1 MLSRLI
7 IHIDCDILKTLKRGE
22 LVQKL
27 NGFIMSKDI
36 PVVKVENGIAS
47 VINESLAPL
56 FFARCSDVFA
66 WLESRAIDSHRA
78 NSRLL
83 KKALRL
89 SNKDDVGTVLTVNA
103 VTITDNYWFK
113 ETDSALKWEDVC
125 FKENLFDNLAL
136 CGDPDSF
143 NQKPSRTPELTNIG
157 SYEKCWRLIDGKWW
171 MYKNGNELEL
181 FSELFI
187 YNLGRKL
194 GFNMAFYELADGY
207 IRTLDFTDNAS
218 VNFET
223 ADGMV
228 GDNEDYNDNFEIL
241 LSISES
247 VAKDYLRLVYL
258 DTLCMNMDRHTKN
271 YGVLRDTVTGKVIS
285 LAPNYDNNIALVSRG
300 YPKNISRENDLL
312 IELFTELLNENEKAY
327 ALFKD
332 MSIPK
337 LTEDIINECIDDTAL
352 EIDRDFI
359 VKFVLNGVYKIEEYL
374 IKNSDKEK

>member
-1 MLSRLI
+1 MQS
-7 IHIDCDILKTLKRGE
+7 
-22 LVQKL
+22 L

-47 VINESLAPL
+47 IINEELAPL
-56 FFARCSDVFA
+56 FFSRSCDVSA
-66 WLESRAIDSHRA
+66 WLESRAIDSHRT

-89 SNKDDVGTVLTVNA
+89 SNKDDVDTVLSVNA

-113 ETDSALKWEDVC
+113 EMTSELMWEDVR
-125 FKENLFDNLAL
+125 FKENVFDNLAL

-181 FSELFI
+181 FSEMFI
-187 YNLGRKL
+187 YNIGRKL

-223 ADGMV
+223 ADSMI
-228 GDNEDYNDNFEIL
+228 GDNEDYKDNFEML

-247 VAKDYLRLVYL
+247 VAKDYLRLIYL
-258 DTLCMNMDRHTKN
+258 DTICMNMDRHTKN
-271 YGVLRDTVTGKVIS
+271 YGVLRDTATGKIIS

-312 IELFTELLNENEKAY
+312 IDLFIELLNENEKAY

-332 MSIPK
+332 ISIPK
-337 LTEDIINECIDDTAL
+337 LTEDIMNECIDDIAL

-359 VKFVLNGVYKIEEYL
+359 VKFVLNGVYKIEEL
-374 IKNSDKEK
+374 LN

>member
-1 MLSRLI
+1 M
-7 IHIDCDILKTLKRGE
+7 
-22 LVQKL
+22 QKL

-247 VAKDYLRLVYL
+247 VAKDYLRLVYI

-271 YGVLRDTVTGKVIS
+271 YGVLRDTATGKVVS